1 MLKIKKIALVGAIV
15 TTAALSGCATNVPL
29 GAVFTDIT
37 LPVQATNENGTPSK
51 VGRATCVSY
60 VAMVS
65 QGDCSIDA
73 AKRDGGIT
81 EVHHIDWKVNSLLGI
96 IGRYELIVYGE

>member
-1 MLKIKKIALVGAIV
+1 MLKKKAGTLLGV
-15 TTAALSGCATNVPL
+15 AAAAVLLTGCATNLPI

-37 LPVQATNENGTPSK
+37 LPLQATNENGTPSK

-60 VAMVS
+60 VAMVA

-81 EVHHIDWKVNSLLGI
+81 EVHHMDWKANSLLGI
-96 IGRYELIVYGE
+96 IGRYELTVYGE